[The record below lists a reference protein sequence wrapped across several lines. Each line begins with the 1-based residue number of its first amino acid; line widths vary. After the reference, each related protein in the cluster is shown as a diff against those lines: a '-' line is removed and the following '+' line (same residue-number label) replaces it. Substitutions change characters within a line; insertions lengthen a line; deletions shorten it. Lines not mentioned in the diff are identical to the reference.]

1 MSVAAGAGTFIGV
14 MVLPFQDASRGFLD
28 PGLDWAEPPAT
39 QDLDP
44 DYLGKTTPEQLSDA
58 SDAQL
63 KFLGFFFTRAEASNI
78 AVQNDLLAIARAER
92 QYMAANGSYASLD
105 DLVSGHYL
113 TINGARPP
121 YSYQVDTSAEGFRA
135 TASRS

>member
-1 MSVAAGAGTFIGV
+1 MHRALGFISIVIALSMGMYFYSSEIKSTAPAGATNPEATV
-14 MVLPFQDASRGFLD
+14 NMVG
-28 PGLDWAEPPAT
+28 
-39 QDLDP
+39 
-44 DYLGKTTPEQLSDA
+44 
-58 SDAQL
+58 
-63 KFLGFFFTRAEASNI
+63 
-78 AVQNDLLAIARAER
+78 VQNDLLAIARAER

-135 TASRS
+135 TASRSGPGSPSQIWIDETMQMHSSD